1 MTHTLKPITENSK
14 KQITSFWN
22 HFKNNEQQIL
32 YAVLFG
38 YKTEEVLG
46 LLFKNLNTVSKGIDF
61 IFNSH
66 SEDKDKF
73 IILFSGNGNPKL
85 FAKMMAI
92 ENQAPELKHF
102 IAQAFIKPLE
112 NPARY
117 KDGTDKPCWCRNYEI
132 KISEIQMALL
142 DYNMATK
149 QLKINLYLPDYD
161 KLKDYDGLKEDINWI
176 VMCIIGEIA
185 YFKNIKEINLHPIP
199 VEPFGLLSLLD
210 LTNYIDY
217 LYQINSRKKTRLI

>member
-1 MTHTLKPITENSK
+1 MTRTLKPITENSR

-22 HFKNNEQQIL
+22 YFQNNEQQIL
-32 YAVLFG
+32 HAILFG
-38 YKTEEVLG
+38 FKTEEVLD
-46 LLFKNLNTVSKGIDF
+46 LLFKNLNGVSKRIDYL
-61 IFNSH
+61 IQPPSG
-66 SEDKDKF
+66 DQDKF
-73 IILFSGNGNPKL
+73 TIIFSGNGNPKL

-92 ENQAPELKHF
+92 ENQAPELNHF

-112 NPARY
+112 NPELY
-117 KDGTDKPCWCRNYEI
+117 KDGSDKPCWCRYFEI

-142 DYNMATK
+142 DYNIATK
-149 QLKINLYLPDYD
+149 QLKINIYLPDYD
-161 KLKDYDGLKEDINWI
+161 KFKEGEGLKEDINWI
-176 VMCIIGEIA
+176 VMCIIGEVA
-185 YFKNIKEINLHPIP
+185 YHKNIKEIYLHPMP